1 MSPLVT
7 GNYNQPASL
16 SLSTQQKELQTIGDN
31 CQRGRTH
38 KYKLPARSN
47 SAKSSSS
54 TSQHGFYF
62 ILNQILINGEHS
74 LNHHFIYTREMQDT
88 LSGEGMEWLSHCC
101 SVVDIAFCSLLN
113 FLANAKHPGQMLA
126 SNKLKWHW
134 KVNNFLWFKKKGI
147 RNTWD
152 DRQEHKTS
160 YLP

>member
-31 CQRGRTH
+31 CQRERTH

-62 ILNQILINGEHS
+62 ILNQMLINGEHS

-101 SVVDIAFCSLLN
+101 SVVGISFCSLLN
-113 FLANAKHPGQMLA
+113 FHANGKHPGQMLA
-126 SNKLKWHW
+126 GNKLKWHW
-134 KVNNFLWFKKKGI
+134 KVNNFLWFKKK
-147 RNTWD
+147 
-152 DRQEHKTS
+152 KK
-160 YLP
+160 P